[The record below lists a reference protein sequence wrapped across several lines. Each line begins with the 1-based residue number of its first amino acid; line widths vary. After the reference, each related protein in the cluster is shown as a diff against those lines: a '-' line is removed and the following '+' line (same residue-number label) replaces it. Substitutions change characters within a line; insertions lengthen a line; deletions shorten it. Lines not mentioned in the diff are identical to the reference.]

1 MPPNLK
7 TTSSN
12 LTLKRKA
19 IYEKHYQHNLP
30 RSNQLGRNDSP
41 VSSESCQQVQ
51 LLEVTMDIELV
62 AIQIIVFGTIILA
75 YMAEEF
81 FK

>member
-1 MPPNLK
+1 MPPSLK
-7 TTSSN
+7 TTLSN

-19 IYEKHYQHNLP
+19 IYEKHHQHNLP

-41 VSSESCQQVQ
+41 VSSEPCQQVQ
-51 LLEVTMDIELV
+51 LLEIIMPIELA
-62 AIQIIVFGTIILA
+62 AIQIIIFGIIILV

-81 FK
+81 NE